1 MEVFH
6 LEFSMTNFLGLDKL
20 GNIVAAVCDLIRL
33 KAKQPRDDSTD
44 GDRARERGREAGA
57 PEARKHLFGI
67 VSATRRSYPPIL
79 MSASWS
85 AGTSLKLN
93 GETSLHMPKALA
105 MPRRVS
111 LALIKLVGK
120 ESNLLGEK
128 EWRAGSDSN
137 DVVNA
142 RVSTHTFLTHNLP
155 KSAMATVQTK
165 TAIPT
170 STF

>member
-1 MEVFH
+1 
-6 LEFSMTNFLGLDKL
+6 MTAQTEKEREREREEG
-20 GNIVAAVCDLIRL
+20 
-33 KAKQPRDDSTD
+33 
-44 GDRARERGREAGA
+44 RERGREAGG

-120 ESNLLGEK
+120 ESNLLGGGRRGE
-128 EWRAGSDSN
+128 EGSDS
-137 DVVNA
+137 
-142 RVSTHTFLTHNLP
+142 
-155 KSAMATVQTK
+155 K
-165 TAIPT
+165 
-170 STF
+170 

>member
-1 MEVFH
+1 
-6 LEFSMTNFLGLDKL
+6 MTVQSQK
-20 GNIVAAVCDLIRL
+20 
-33 KAKQPRDDSTD
+33 
-44 GDRARERGREAGA
+44 EREAGA
-57 PEARKHLFGI
+57 PQARKHLFGI

-120 ESNLLGEK
+120 ESNLLG
-128 EWRAGSDSN
+128 RGVDSN
-137 DVVNA
+137 DVVDT
-142 RVSTHTFLTHNLP
+142 RVSAHTFLTHKPAKKCNGYCTDQDRNSH
-155 KSAMATVQTK
+155 KHV
-165 TAIPT
+165 
-170 STF
+170 